1 MELQRRRGVALW
13 RQIYDLIAFQIAEQE
28 LAPGD
33 KLPTEQ
39 ELSRSFGVNRHT
51 VRRALAALEERE
63 LIRTAHGSGSYVREQ
78 VIDYAVGRRTRFHE
92 NLLRQQRRPRGEL
105 ISTSVIPAVSA
116 VAGALNLERGE
127 EVIVLE
133 TLGEADGVPVTLA
146 KGYFPQKRF
155 AGLADH
161 YQRTGSVTLS
171 LKEYGVDDYR
181 RKITSIS
188 ARMPNARD
196 ARLLRQPGNRP
207 VLVAEALNVDT
218 AGDPVEYCITRF
230 ASDRIQ
236 IVVEP

>member
-13 RQIYDLIAFQIAEQE
+13 RQIYDWIAFRIAEEE
-28 LAPGD
+28 LAPGE

-39 ELSRSFGVNRHT
+39 ELSHSFGVNRHT

-105 ISTSVIPAVSA
+105 ISASVVPAVSA
-116 VAGALNLERGE
+116 VANALTLQRGE

-146 KGYFPQKRF
+146 KAYFPQKRF
-155 AGLADH
+155 AGLAEQ
-161 YQRTGSVTLS
+161 YRRTGSVTLS

-181 RKITSIS
+181 RKSTSIS
-188 ARMPNARD
+188 ARMPSPRD
-196 ARLLRQPGNRP
+196 ARLLRQPSNRP
-207 VLVAEALNVDT
+207 ILVAEALNVDT
-218 AGDPVEYCITRF
+218 EGAPIEYCITRF

>member
-1 MELQRRRGVALW
+1 MELQRKKGVSLW
-13 RQIYDLIAFQIAEQE
+13 RQIHDWIEYRIAEKE
-28 LAPGD
+28 LKPGD
-33 KLPTEQ
+33 RLPTEQ
-39 ELSRSFGVNRHT
+39 DFARMFGVNRHT

-63 LIRTAHGSGSYVREQ
+63 LIRTEQGSGSYVREQ

-105 ISTSVIPAVSA
+105 IAASVVPATSA
-116 VAGALNLERGE
+116 VAEALALARGE

-133 TLGEADGVPVTLA
+133 TLGAADGTPVTLA
-146 KGYFPQKRF
+146 KAYFPQKRF
-155 AGLADH
+155 AGLDGH
-161 YQRTGSVTLS
+161 YRRTGSVTLS

-181 RKITSIS
+181 RKVTAIS
-188 ARMPNARD
+188 ARMPSARD

-218 AGDPVEYCITRF
+218 AGRPIEYCITRF

-236 IVVEP
+236 IVMES